1 MSKPYL
7 FYFGIFKQL
16 PIFLLAFNMHLPLKV
31 QIESLQNTSA
41 LTSVENNRQHHK
53 GQASPSQF
61 PCLPE
66 GFQLED
72 TISASPK
79 ASMQPLTIKD
89 KLLEFK
95 AHCKRGKLVDGK
107 GKEIRF
113 FKFTCFGNPPDNYQE
128 IVQKESQALADLQK
142 RYKVLIIPCD
152 RRMN

>member
-1 MSKPYL
+1 MNKPFS

-16 PIFLLAFNMHLPLKV
+16 PIFVLAFNIHLPLPV
-31 QIESLQNTSA
+31 EIASLQNTSA
-41 LTSVENNRQHHK
+41 QTSVEKNRQHHS

-66 GFQLED
+66 GFQLD
-72 TISASPK
+72 DKMSASPK

-89 KLLEFK
+89 KLVELK
-95 AHCKRGKLVDGK
+95 AHCKKGKLIDGK

-152 RRMN
+152 RSIN